1 MGLSFEPRW
10 FRGLSVYQD
19 VVLDGQ
25 KVLSGARDCP
35 QRWEAIEPQLPAAG
49 SILDVGS
56 NFGWFGLKICQSRP
70 ECVVASV
77 EADSRSAWVQR
88 RVLQSHRAERI
99 CLLTDRAGVRL
110 AERFCRAGQRFDAV
124 LCLSVLHWIA
134 DHRQFLSRLATIAGR
149 LLIEQPDPRE
159 EGAGVERIRGE
170 IGATGDY
177 LSSLF
182 ADRTVT
188 CLARWP
194 SHRDLRY
201 TRELW
206 LVGQPP
212 GWPSVASPGLDVAA
226 MLDLGLSWPPRSWWR
241 QRLPQALPADSRGRL
256 LLTPRGLGLDERPAG
271 DQLARLPGKL
281 HRVPENRLYTPA
293 RWLFH
298 RLRRLA
304 GRILRGRR
312 RHISADP

>member
-1 MGLSFEPRW
+1 MGVSFEPRW

-35 QRWEAIEPQLPAAG
+35 QRWEAMEPHLPAAG

-70 ECVVASV
+70 ESMVASV
-77 EADSRSAWVQR
+77 EADPRSAWVQR

-99 CLLTDRAGVRL
+99 CLLTDRAGARL

-124 LCLSVLHWIA
+124 LCLSVLHWMA
-134 DHRQFLSRLATIAGR
+134 DHRQFLSRLAPIAGR
-149 LLIEQPDPRE
+149 FVIEQPDPRE

-170 IGATGDY
+170 IGAAGDY

-188 CLARWP
+188 RVARWP
-194 SHRDLRY
+194 SHRDPRY
-201 TRELW
+201 TRDLW
-206 LVGQPP
+206 LVGEPP
-212 GWPSVASPGLDVAA
+212 GWPAAASPGLDVAA
-226 MLDLGLSWPPRSWWR
+226 MLDLGLSWPPRSWWLG
-241 QRLPQALPADSRGRL
+241 RLPQALPCGSRGRL
-256 LLTPRGLGLDERPAG
+256 LLTSRGLALDGRPAG
-271 DQLARLPGKL
+271 DKLARLPGKL
-281 HRVPENRLYTPA
+281 RRVPENRLFTA
-293 RWLFH
+293 ERWFFH

-304 GRILRGRR
+304 GRILRGRQG
-312 RHISADP
+312 

>member
-1 MGLSFEPRW
+1 MGVSFEPRW

-35 QRWEAIEPQLPAAG
+35 QRWEAMEPHLPAAG

-70 ECVVASV
+70 ESMVASV
-77 EADSRSAWVQR
+77 EADPRSAWVQR

-99 CLLTDRAGVRL
+99 CLLTDRAGARL

-124 LCLSVLHWIA
+124 LCLSVLHWMA
-134 DHRQFLSRLATIAGR
+134 DHRQFLSRLAPIAGR
-149 LLIEQPDPRE
+149 FVIEQPDPRE

-170 IGATGDY
+170 IGAAGDY

-188 CLARWP
+188 RVARWP
-194 SHRDLRY
+194 SHRDPRY
-201 TRELW
+201 TRDLW
-206 LVGQPP
+206 LVGEPP
-212 GWPSVASPGLDVAA
+212 GWPAAASPGLDVAA

-241 QRLPQALPADSRGRL
+241 QRLTEALPSGSRGRL
-256 LLTPRGLGLDERPAG
+256 LLTPRGLALDDRPTA
-271 DQLARLPGKL
+271 DELASLPGKL
-281 HRVPENRLYTPA
+281 RRVPENRLCTPG
-293 RWLFH
+293 RWLFC

-304 GRILRGRR
+304 GRILRGW
-312 RHISADP
+312 